1 MLFIYVRIFFLMF
14 LIFGSTLS
22 DAQEHCNVEN
32 SLKISTQKTS
42 DAYAHWLTKNIL
54 VIANYCANHHYFLRS
69 INDNKIQKIALL
81 AKKLSPQLADKFPH
95 LAKFKA
101 LQLNVT
107 RHEAKQWLKT
117 QLQLITLDSNNNI
130 VAKTAVQTANIIDDL
145 YAKQA
150 QNIEDLGATISPQ
163 GIQFKLWAPTAL
175 KVSVLLFNQNK
186 TPAMPSSLTMTE
198 NKQSGVWQA
207 SLSLPKNSLLRSAYY
222 QYQITL
228 YHPSSQQIETL
239 NVTDPY
245 SLSLSTNSEYSQII
259 DLNNNDTMPLGWQEQ
274 QITKLDKPEDQ
285 LLYEVHI
292 RDFSANDPL
301 LSNKAYRGKYLAFSE
316 QQSAGIKHFKLL
328 KKAGVNT
335 IHLLPSF
342 DIGTINEDPS
352 KSIDLTDNLAK
363 VCSLIVDLPVCDE
376 IENKEVTI
384 KNLLDSYLQNDKS
397 QQKAQL
403 LISKIRNKD
412 NYNWGYD
419 PFHYTVPEGSYAI
432 NPEGKARI
440 IEFRQMILSLH
451 RLGFR
456 VIMDVVYNHTH
467 QAGLAKTSV
476 LDKIV
481 PNYYQRL
488 DPISGKIA
496 QSTCCDNTA
505 TERVMMAKLMIDSLV
520 VWTRDYKIDGFRF
533 DLMGHQP
540 KSLMLA
546 ARKAVKTLD
555 ADNYFYGEGWNFGE
569 VANNQRFVQAT
580 QSELAGTEIGT
591 YSDRL
596 RDAVRGRGISVQ
608 GDDIRRAQGI
618 GNGLVTLP
626 NEFATTK
633 TQSDYGLLVD
643 QLRLGLAGNLQNFP
657 LINYQGK
664 AVVGKDIP
672 YGDQIAGYALDPAD
686 IINYVSKHD
695 NQTLWDNNQ
704 YRLPFD
710 LGIDDR
716 VRLHNQSL
724 SYVLL
729 AQGIPFIHM
738 GAELLRS
745 KSFLRDS
752 YDYGDWFN
760 GVDFTKQTN
769 FYNQGLPPAEK
780 DKVNWPLITKLRK
793 KNQGRDIAHHQHIQ
807 LSSKVFQEFVKIRF
821 SSPLFHLATSDEI
834 IKQIHFLNTGK
845 NQQQGLIVMQLTTQN
860 LTNTGNNYQQ
870 IIVLFNSHAKK
881 QSFTYKGANQ
891 FTLHP
896 IQQQSVDSTVRQAKT
911 QDNKFIVPALTTAV
925 FVRK

>member
-1 MLFIYVRIFFLMF
+1 MRLIHLNTIWTLFLFCVSFF
-14 LIFGSTLS
+14 TH
-22 DAQEHCNVEN
+22 AN
-32 SLKISTQKTS
+32 TKTI
-42 DAYAHWLTKNIL
+42 DAYAHWLTENTL
-54 VIANYCANHHYFLRS
+54 VIANFTTQNHYQLIS
-69 INDNKIQKIALL
+69 IHDDNKIKKIALS
-81 AKKLSPQLADKFPH
+81 AKNLSPQLADKFPH
-95 LAKFKA
+95 LAKFQA
-101 LQLNVT
+101 LQLNLT

-117 QLQLITLDSNNNI
+117 QLQLITLDRNNNI
-130 VAKTAVQTANIIDDL
+130 IAKTAVQTANILDHL

-150 QNIEDLGATISPQ
+150 KNIDDFGATISPQ

-186 TPAMPSSLTMTE
+186 TPAIPSSLTMTE
-198 NKQSGVWQA
+198 NKQSGVWRA
-207 SLSLPKNSLLRSAYY
+207 TLSLPKNSLLRSAYY

-239 NVTDPY
+239 KVTDPY
-245 SLSLSTNSEYSQII
+245 SLSLSTNSEYSQIV
-259 DLNNNDTMPLGWQEQ
+259 DLDDNDTMPIGWQTQ
-274 QITKLDKPEDQ
+274 QIMKLANPEDL

-292 RDFSANDPL
+292 RDFSANEPQ
-301 LSNKAYRGKYLAFSE
+301 LSNKNYRGKYLAFTE
-316 QQSAGIKHFKLL
+316 QQSAGIKHFKHL

-352 KSIDLTDNLAK
+352 KTIDLTDNLAK
-363 VCSLIVDLPVCDE
+363 VCSLIVDLPICNE
-376 IENKEVTI
+376 IKNKEITV
-384 KNLLDSYLQNDKS
+384 KELLESYLQNDKS

-403 LISKIRNKD
+403 LISEIRNKD

-432 NPEGKARI
+432 NPEGKPRI

-451 RLGFR
+451 QLGFR

-488 DPISGKIA
+488 HPITGKIE

-505 TERVMMAKLMIDSLV
+505 TERVMMAKLMIDSLI
-520 VWTRDYKIDGFRF
+520 VWARDYKIDGFRF

-540 KSLMLA
+540 KSLMIA
-546 ARKAVKTLD
+546 ARKAVKQID
-555 ADNYFYGEGWNFGE
+555 EDNYFYGEGWNFGE
-569 VANNQRFVQAT
+569 VANNQRFIQAT
-580 QSELAGTEIGT
+580 QLELAGSEIGT

-596 RDAVRGRGISVQ
+596 RDAVRGRGISTQ

-626 NEFATTK
+626 NELATDETMA
-633 TQSDYGLLVD
+633 DYGLLMD
-643 QLRLGLAGNLQNFP
+643 QLRIGLAGNLQNFP
-657 LINYQGK
+657 LVNHQGK
-664 AVVGKDIP
+664 KVMGKDIP

-686 IINYVSKHD
+686 TINYVSKHD

-704 YRLPFD
+704 YRLPFS
-710 LGIDDR
+710 LTIDDR

-738 GAELLRS
+738 GSELLRS

-752 YDYGDWFN
+752 YDYSDWFN
-760 GVDFTKQTN
+760 GVDFTLTTN

-780 DKVNWPLITKLRK
+780 DKANWPLITKLRI
-793 KNQGRDIAHHQHIQ
+793 KNQGRDIARREQIK
-807 LSSKVFQEFVKIRF
+807 LTNKIFQEFVKIRF
-821 SSPLFHLATSDEI
+821 SSSLFRLTTANDI
-834 IKQIHFLNTGK
+834 IKQVHFLNTGK
-845 NQQQGLIVMQLTTQN
+845 KQQQGLIAMLLTSN
-860 LTNTGNNYQQ
+860 KNSDLHDNYRQ
-870 IIVLFNSHAKK
+870 IMVIFNSSAKQK
-881 QSFTYKGANQ
+881 SFTYTNAKQ

-896 IQQQSVDSTVRQAKT
+896 VQQQSADNIVRQAHS
-911 QDNKFIVPALTTAV
+911 QENKFIVPALTTAI